1 MKNIAFI
8 LFLCLFTALNAAPR
22 PTQDDFN
29 ICFEKSLKS
38 MVDVNGAWGVV
49 LSPNLVV
56 VPKLG
61 QMPIKEYLKFDP
73 FLGLYLVSTDKKQDP
88 IKMSDENT
96 TKKSDWVSVTL
107 DINSTNYGHVKQTGE
122 RLGDLDTLT
131 FDVNGTGLVLSPCC
145 NLRGI
150 AVGGNKFI
158 PNRYLRHFIAYPD
171 VYYGDIG
178 AVFETVKGKYYV
190 KSVDQL
196 GRGKAL
202 AAGDEIVTINDETF
216 PDLRS
221 LNERVLFAKKG
232 EILTFGVI
240 RNGVLEE
247 INVAVSGDEPEDK
260 KQEKEESVKPSAP
273 SEPRSVNLTNTTID
287 LFKARGMSFDDKLV
301 VRGVDEDSD
310 AHRFGI
316 KPGDKLLQINQKTV
330 KGYKDALGLVSNDGR
345 EYQLLFRRDGLDF
358 FYKVK

>member
-1 MKNIAFI
+1 M
-8 LFLCLFTALNAAPR
+8 
-22 PTQDDFN
+22 
-29 ICFEKSLKS
+29 
-38 MVDVNGAWGVV
+38 
-49 LSPNLVV
+49 
-56 VPKLG
+56 
-61 QMPIKEYLKFDP
+61 
-73 FLGLYLVSTDKKQDP
+73 
-88 IKMSDENT
+88 
-96 TKKSDWVSVTL
+96 
-107 DINSTNYGHVKQTGE
+107 
-122 RLGDLDTLT
+122 
-131 FDVNGTGLVLSPCC
+131 
-145 NLRGI
+145 
-150 AVGGNKFI
+150 
-158 PNRYLRHFIAYPD
+158 
-171 VYYGDIG
+171 
-178 AVFETVKGKYYV
+178 
-190 KSVDQL
+190 
-196 GRGKAL
+196 
-202 AAGDEIVTINDETF
+202 
-216 PDLRS
+216 
-221 LNERVLFAKKG
+221 LFAKKG

-273 SEPRSVNLTNTTID
+273 SEPRNVNLTNTTID